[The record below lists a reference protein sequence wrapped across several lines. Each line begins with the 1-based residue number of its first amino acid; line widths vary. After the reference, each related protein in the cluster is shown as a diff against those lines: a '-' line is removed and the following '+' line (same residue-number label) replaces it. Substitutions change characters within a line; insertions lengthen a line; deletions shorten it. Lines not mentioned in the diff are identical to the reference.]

1 MTILQD
7 DINTVVNRVIQH
19 ENQKLPDEIKIK
31 LISLHYTDDK
41 YVTYVLRDN
50 KHIDT
55 KNNVC
60 INNSKNIRNV
70 ISTILE
76 YFEEVSIIQEYDE
89 DDNGHP
95 RNRYKITCG
104 IFKEWT

>member
-55 KNNVC
+55 KNEKVLQTTPYLFLFQLFNF
-60 INNSKNIRNV
+60 STHV
-70 ISTILE
+70 ILA
-76 YFEEVSIIQEYDE
+76 
-89 DDNGHP
+89 
-95 RNRYKITCG
+95 
-104 IFKEWT
+104 